1 MYRLMMASLL
11 LLALPWEA
19 FAGGT
24 VLNTSFYSPALGQE
38 KNVQVYLPEGYQP
51 RGGGRYPVIYYF
63 HGAGILL
70 GHNEFPTLVAALD
83 EMIETHQIKPVIV
96 VRPDGF
102 SSPYPASF
110 YTSSALYGDLEG
122 YMSTDLIAWTDA
134 NFRTIPSRMKRALMG
149 HSMGGYGALMYYG
162 QHPDLYCCAAGVC
175 ASGLDL
181 PSMLAINVYGVL
193 AELQAMGQQGP
204 PWFYTPSAGF
214 ANAVLFSMSGA
225 FSPNLANPPF
235 YVDLP
240 LDPYAQLVPEV
251 WALWMQHNMPNL
263 VQNLASP
270 PWRHDGRIYFD
281 AGTQDQFYILPS
293 SNAFACSLDVMG
305 IDYEYQVFV
314 GGHFDKLTE
323 RFPIA
328 IDFLCSAMHHKWG
341 GSDGGERLPL
351 AQSAVLGSHSGR
363 VEPTGGI
370 GITFD
375 LTVPA
380 DVTLAIYDCT
390 GRRVSSLHEG
400 TLGSGSHTVRMDAG
414 GLPSGVY
421 FYGIAC
427 DGELASGKLLV
438 LQ

>member
-1 MYRLMMASLL
+1 MYRVLLTAML
-11 LLALPWEA
+11 LLALPLEV

-24 VLNTSFYSPALGQE
+24 VLNTSFFSPALGQE
-38 KNVQVYLPEGYQP
+38 KSVQVYLPEGYQP
-51 RGGGRYPVIYYF
+51 QGSGRYPVIYYF

-70 GHNEFPTLVAALD
+70 GHNEFPTLVATLD
-83 EMIETHQIKPVIV
+83 EMIETQQIKPVIV

-134 NFRTIPSRMKRALMG
+134 TFRTIPSRMKRALMG

-181 PSMLAINVYGVL
+181 PSMLMINVYGVL

-225 FSPNLANPPF
+225 FSPNLTNPPF

-240 LDPYAQLVPEV
+240 LDPYANVIPEV
-251 WALWMQHNMPNL
+251 WELWMQHNMPNL
-263 VQNLASP
+263 VQSLACP
-270 PWRHDGRIYFD
+270 PWRHDGRVYFD
-281 AGTQDQFYILPS
+281 AGTLDQFYIMPS

-305 IDYEYQVFV
+305 IDYEYQVFE
-314 GGHFDKLTE
+314 GGHFDRLTE

-328 IDFLCSAMHHKWG
+328 VDFLCSAMHHQRG
-341 GSDGGERLPL
+341 GNDGGECS
-351 AQSAVLGSHSGR
+351 SAIPVSILGNHHASMEPSG
-363 VEPTGGI
+363 EI
-370 GITFD
+370 GITFEMAA
-375 LTVPA
+375 PG
-380 DVTLAIYDCT
+380 DVRMSLYDCA
-390 GRRVSSLHEG
+390 GRRVSTLHDGVLE
-400 TLGSGSHTVRMDAG
+400 SGSHTVRVSAG
-414 GLPSGVY
+414 EFPCGIY
-421 FYGIAC
+421 FYGITC
-427 DGELASGKLLV
+427 GGELASGKV
-438 LQ
+438 SVIR

>member
-1 MYRLMMASLL
+1 MYKLLATAMLL
-11 LLALPWEA
+11 LLLPWEA

-24 VLNTSFYSPALGQE
+24 VVSTSFFSPALGQE
-38 KNVQVYLPEGYQP
+38 KSVQVYLPEGYQP
-51 RGGGRYPVIYYF
+51 QGRGRYPVIYYF

-70 GHNEFPTLVAALD
+70 GHNEFPTLVATLD
-83 EMIETHQIKPVIV
+83 EMIGTQQIKPVIV

-162 QHPDLYCCAAGVC
+162 KHPDLYCCAAGVC

-204 PWFYTPSAGF
+204 PWYYTPSAGF

-225 FSPNLANPPF
+225 FSPNMTNPPF
-235 YVDLP
+235 FVDLP
-240 LDPYAQLVPEV
+240 LDPYANLIPEV
-251 WALWMQHNMPNL
+251 WELWMQHNMPNL
-263 VQNLASP
+263 VQNLACP
-270 PWRHDGRIYFD
+270 PWRHDGRVYFD
-281 AGTQDQFYILPS
+281 AGTQDQFYIMPS
-293 SNAFACSLDVMG
+293 SSAFACSLDVLG
-305 IDYEYQVFV
+305 IDYEYQIFE

-328 IDFLCSAMHHKWG
+328 VDFLCSAMHHKWG
-341 GSDGGERLPL
+341 GRDAREWDSTVPPGILTSHHACVQPSGEI
-351 AQSAVLGSHSGR
+351 
-363 VEPTGGI
+363 E
-370 GITFD
+370 ITFEIS
-375 LTVPA
+375 VPGN
-380 DVTLAIYDCT
+380 VRLSVYDCA
-390 GRRVSSLHEG
+390 GRRVSTPHDGMLE
-400 TLGSGSHTVRMDAG
+400 SGSHTVRMG
-414 GLPSGVY
+414 SEGLPSGVF
-421 FYGIAC
+421 FYGISC
-427 DGELASGKLLV
+427 EGELASGKLLV
-438 LQ
+438 TR